1 MNYWPYWSNPP
12 TLFMHI
18 PLDDII
24 TPRLILR
31 LMNDD
36 VIEACLAGN
45 LRNAGRLL
53 GASVPKELLE
63 HTSSFKYGQQQLN
76 SDPEYKPWSARAV
89 ILPEEQVMIGLI
101 RFHSRPD
108 PEYLHAYVRDAVEL
122 GYRIFKGYRRLNYAT
137 EAIKAMMTWAQTEFG
152 VHKFVASVSPDNI
165 PSLQLV
171 TRMGFTKIGE
181 AMDEVDGM
189 EYVLLYEDFDKK
201 LSKNDSTKLLQ

>member
-1 MNYWPYWSNPP
+1 
-12 TLFMHI
+12 MHT

-31 LMNDD
+31 LMSSD
-36 VIEACLAGN
+36 VVDACLAGN
-45 LRNAGRLL
+45 LRSAGRLL
-53 GASVPKELLE
+53 GASIPEELLE
-63 HTSSFKYGQQQLN
+63 HTSSFEYGQRQLN
-76 SDPEYKPWSARAV
+76 NDPDYFPWSARAV

-137 EAIKAMMTWAQTEFG
+137 EAIKAMMAWAQTEFG
-152 VHKFVASVSPDNI
+152 VTKFVASVSPENS

-171 TRMGFTKIGE
+171 TRLGFTKIGE

-189 EYVLLYEDFDKK
+189 EYVLLYE
-201 LSKNDSTKLLQ
+201 TPY